1 MGHAPHIFQ
10 IAESWIAIGYQTL
23 AACIF
28 LLFVLAV
35 LVRRELDSADTV
47 IPPEGPTLRNLVEA
61 MFEGVVGLMRDVIG
75 PTWTTYVPL
84 VGTLG
89 FFILVS
95 NLMRQIPG
103 LDGPTGYV
111 ESNLA
116 WAIMAFAV
124 AEYAAIKHQGPL
136 NYLKHMAG
144 PAWYVWII
152 TIPVEVVSHMAR
164 MLSLTVRL
172 TGNMFADHTL
182 IAVFLSFP
190 IFVSLFT
197 PWIFAGLGIFVAF
210 LQAFVFTFLTII
222 YIGQA
227 LEEAHD

>member
-1 MGHAPHIFQ
+1 MEQAPHIFMV
-10 IAESWIAIGYQTL
+10 AEPWVSIGFQTL
-23 AACIF
+23 AVCIF
-28 LLFVLAV
+28 LLLGLAL
-35 LVRRELDSADTV
+35 LVRRELASGDTLV
-47 IPPEGPTLRNLVEA
+47 PPEGVTVRNVVEIL
-61 MFEGVVGLMRDVIG
+61 FEAVWNLMRETIG
-75 PTWTTYVPL
+75 PSWPRYLPL

-103 LDGPTGYV
+103 SDGPTGYV
-111 ESNLA
+111 EANLA
-116 WAIMAFAV
+116 WAILAFTV
-124 AEYAAIKHQGPL
+124 AEYSAIKVQGPIT
-136 NYLKHMAG
+136 YLKHLAG

-152 TIPVEVVSHMAR
+152 TIPVEIVSHLAR
-164 MLSLTVRL
+164 MMSLTVRL

-182 IAVFLSFP
+182 ISVFLSFP

-210 LQAFVFTFLTII
+210 LQAFIFTFLTII

-227 LEEAHD
+227 VEEAHH

>member
-1 MGHAPHIFQ
+1 MREAPTIFQ
-10 IAESWIAIGYQTL
+10 LLDFPIALQAL
-23 AACIF
+23 AACVVI
-28 LLFVLAV
+28 VLIIGL
-35 LVRRELDSADTV
+35 LVRRQLSEGDTLV
-47 IPPEGPTLRNLVEA
+47 PPGGPTLRNFVEI
-61 MFEGVVGLMRDVIG
+61 MFEGIIGLMRDVIG
-75 PTWTTYVPL
+75 PQWPRYVPL

-89 FFILVS
+89 IFILVS

-103 LDGPTGYV
+103 SDGPTGYV
-111 ESNLA
+111 EANLA
-116 WAIMAFAV
+116 WAMMAFAV
-124 AEYAAIKHQGPL
+124 AEYVAIKEQGVIP
-136 NYLKHMAG
+136 YLQHLAG

-152 TIPVEVVSHMAR
+152 TIPVEIVSHLAR

-190 IFVSLFT
+190 IYVSLVT
-197 PWIFAGLGIFVAF
+197 PWIFAGLGVFVAF

-227 LEEAHD
+227 LEEAH

>member
-1 MGHAPHIFQ
+1 MREAPTIFQ
-10 IAESWIAIGYQTL
+10 LLDFPIALQAL
-23 AACIF
+23 AACVVI
-28 LLFVLAV
+28 VLIIGL
-35 LVRRELDSADTV
+35 LVRRQLSEGDTLV
-47 IPPEGPTLRNLVEA
+47 PPEGPTLRNFVEI
-61 MFEGVVGLMRDVIG
+61 MFEGIIGLMRDVIG
-75 PTWTTYVPL
+75 PQWPRYVPL

-89 FFILVS
+89 IFILVS

-103 LDGPTGYV
+103 SDGPTGYV
-111 ESNLA
+111 EGNLA
-116 WAIMAFAV
+116 WAIMAFGV
-124 AEYAAIKHQGPL
+124 AEYVAIKEQGVIS
-136 NYLKHMAG
+136 YLKHLAG

-152 TIPVEVVSHMAR
+152 TIPVEIVSHLAR

-190 IFVSLFT
+190 IYVSLVT
-197 PWIFAGLGIFVAF
+197 PWIFAGLGVFVAF

-222 YIGQA
+222 YIGLA